1 LFKIYNNFVANYIKV
16 LQNIII
22 ADVIEVGT
30 ILESNSPNT
39 KPLPPHTDFQISH
52 LYDHDEFEVN
62 MFRKLDVI

>member
-1 LFKIYNNFVANYIKV
+1 V

-30 ILESNSPNT
+30 ILESDSPNT
-39 KPLPPHTDFQISH
+39 KPLPPHTDFQISD

-62 MFRKLDVI
+62 MFRN